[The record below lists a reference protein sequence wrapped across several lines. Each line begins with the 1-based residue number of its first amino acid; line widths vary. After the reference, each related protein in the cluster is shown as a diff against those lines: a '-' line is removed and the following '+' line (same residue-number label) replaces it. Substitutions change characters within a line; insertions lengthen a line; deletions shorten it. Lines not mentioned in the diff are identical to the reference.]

1 MPWELTGNPD
11 ADIRPDNFLG
21 TRGRDR
27 LRIKTFADGD
37 RNLSDRPN
45 GKDVVF
51 ITTSAPGRLDRLGSV
66 GIRTNRPESALH
78 VNGAIICGGDEK
90 ERSLLGGLLV
100 NGGVWQG
107 RDLNVPYPGVPLVAP
122 VPGELA
128 LGGIRTSIRGFDGG
142 QDDPGRP
149 DTSPIRLGSHW
160 IRTNGNESELWM
172 AFARFRTVSPVRGQL
187 YRVLYATVPWVGPS
201 FNATSD
207 ARLKTNV
214 RQLEGALDKLERIR
228 GVAFEWAEAESPSA
242 LADVPG
248 KPSIG
253 VVAQEVEEVFPEVV
267 SIYAP
272 DPDSEEEYKAVDYD
286 GLTSV
291 LIEAVKELKAE
302 IEALRSRIEAL
313 ERA

>member
-11 ADIRPDNFLG
+11 ADIGPDNFLG

-37 RNLSDRPN
+37 AGLSDRPN

-51 ITTSAPGRLDRLGSV
+51 ITPSEAIDFDRLGSV

-78 VNGAIICGGDEK
+78 VNGAIICGGDGGN
-90 ERSLLGGLLV
+90 ERPWLPGLLV

-122 VPGELA
+122 VPGELV
-128 LGGIRTSIRGFDGG
+128 LGGIRTSIRGFD
-142 QDDPGRP
+142 DPADPGPRVH
-149 DTSPIRLGSHW
+149 LGRHW

-172 AFARFRTVSPVRGQL
+172 AFGRFARADLPRTMQS
-187 YRVLYATVPWVGPS
+187 AVPWVGPS
-201 FNATSD
+201 FDKNSD

-228 GVAFEWAEAESPSA
+228 GVTYESAETESPYA
-242 LADVPG
+242 LGGLPG
-248 KPSIG
+248 QPGLG
-253 VVAQEVEEVFPEVV
+253 VVAQEVEEVFPELV
-267 SIYAP
+267 SRYDA
-272 DPDSEEEYKAVDYD
+272 EHEYKAVDYD

-291 LIEAVKELKAE
+291 LIEAVKELKDE